1 MGIRSWLSFI
11 PLIPSY
17 PHISFLFSHL
27 STNENR
33 FDVALY
39 GYRFVFLQ
47 KTGASGR
54 LSLRA
59 VGDTHLLVSD
69 AVVINCGAFPAPIDV
84 DG

>member
-1 MGIRSWLSFI
+1 VGIGGEVGIRNWLSFI

-39 GYRFVFLQ
+39 GYRSFFL
-47 KTGASGR
+47 AENR
-54 LSLRA
+54 R
-59 VGDTHLLVSD
+59 VGPS
-69 AVVINCGAFPAPIDV
+69 IS
-84 DG
+84 